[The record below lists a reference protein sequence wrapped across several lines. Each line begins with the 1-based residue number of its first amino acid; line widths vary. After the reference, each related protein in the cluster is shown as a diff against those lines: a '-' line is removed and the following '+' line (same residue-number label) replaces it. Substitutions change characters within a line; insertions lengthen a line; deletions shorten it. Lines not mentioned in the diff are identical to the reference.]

1 MKGSVSAEVPT
12 TPASDDERASR
23 RAPCP
28 LPHSPPR
35 RERPRD
41 GGVSA
46 APLHRLAALLISA
59 GRSVECGY
67 NVAYARVTRPT
78 TEHRNLPD
86 VHHSV
91 AIREHRREYERR
103 FVAYFD
109 EALL

>member
-1 MKGSVSAEVPT
+1 MSAPSSSSAGTQLGSRWKPPT
-12 TPASDDERASR
+12 V
-23 RAPCP
+23 
-28 LPHSPPR
+28 
-35 RERPRD
+35 RPSLQ
-41 GGVSA
+41 G
-46 APLHRLAALLISA
+46 PLHRLAALLISA

>member
-1 MKGSVSAEVPT
+1 MRLLNNRS
-12 TPASDDERASR
+12 TPASR
-23 RAPCP
+23 
-28 LPHSPPR
+28 PPQAR
-35 RERPRD
+35 SSARD
-41 GGVSA
+41 GSLRRSIA
-46 APLHRLAALLISA
+46 AGLLHRLAALLISA

>member
-1 MKGSVSAEVPT
+1 MEVSCGPSLQA
-12 TPASDDERASR
+12 
-23 RAPCP
+23 
-28 LPHSPPR
+28 L
-35 RERPRD
+35 
-41 GGVSA
+41 
-46 APLHRLAALLISA
+46 LHRLAALLISA

-103 FVAYFD
+103 FVASFE

>member
-1 MKGSVSAEVPT
+1 ME
-12 TPASDDERASR
+12 ASDGPS
-23 RAPCP
+23 
-28 LPHSPPR
+28 LQ
-35 RERPRD
+35 
-41 GGVSA
+41 

>member
-1 MKGSVSAEVPT
+1 MLPVRCNAPAEQQVNARISSSAGTQLGSRWKPPDGT
-12 TPASDDERASR
+12 
-23 RAPCP
+23 
-28 LPHSPPR
+28 SPP
-35 RERPRD
+35 
-41 GGVSA
+41 A
-46 APLHRLAALLISA
+46 LLHRLAALLISA

-103 FVAYFD
+103 FVAFF
-109 EALL
+109 EEVLL